1 MILRNKNMEDVAGKL
16 FNDAALICFQCSRR
30 EGGKEQPSDC
40 PSDCGALTVIECAK
54 NIVSAIAERDR
65 AFEAA

>member
-1 MILRNKNMEDVAGKL
+1 MDEVAEKL

-30 EGGKEQPSDC
+30 EGGESQSPEC
-40 PSDCGALTVIECAK
+40 PSDCGALVVIKCAE
-54 NIVSAIAERDR
+54 NIIKAIEERDR